1 MILWTKFS
9 PKALFLIQ
17 NRTNEHHHQ
26 VQDIRTNLGNNFQL
40 NLTALILWIKYA
52 QKMSSRLKQDKWT
65 WPSNS
70 ADLNWI
76 IKAGKAW
83 TPNTVSKTC
92 VETLRQCIKG
102 MKTMHFRIP
111 MILREPRSH
120 VYHYYF
126 RVNPA
131 YGFTKK
137 TKHKIPYPDFLDI
150 SEISKSSS
158 LSRAF
163 TSVGT

>member
-9 PKALFLIQ
+9 QKALFLIQ
-17 NRTNEHHHQ
+17 SKTNEHHHQ
-26 VQDIRTNLGNNFQL
+26 VQDIRINLGNNFHL

-52 QKMSSRLKQDKWT
+52 QKMSFPSKAGQMNMTIELSRFELDNQ
-65 WPSNS
+65 
-70 ADLNWI
+70 
-76 IKAGKAW
+76 GKAW
-83 TPNTVSKTC
+83 TPNTVCKTC
-92 VETLRQCIKG
+92 VETLRQCTKG
-102 MKTMHFRIP
+102 MKIMHFRIP

-120 VYHYYF
+120 VYDYYF
-126 RVNPA
+126 CVNPA

-137 TKHKIPYPDFLDI
+137 TKYKIPYPDFLDI

-158 LSRAF
+158 LPTAF